1 MKRQELKIW
10 IKKNMWLLTIIF
22 LPFFFSCNK
31 EVKLKP
37 VSYSQF
43 EEFVKSTGYITD
55 AEKYGWSIVQ
65 INVYDYKTVDSAD
78 WRRPDGVNE
87 PLSKDLPVTQVSY
100 NDAIAYCRWAGKR
113 LPSYEDYWEL
123 IKNDSRTVVFN
134 NTLPL
139 SNVNSVNVLGNVW
152 DITGPANGDSVR
164 LAGGS
169 LFCSITTCNG
179 TDKDRELYVDKETG
193 NINIGFSVIG

>member
-1 MKRQELKIW
+1 VKRQELKNR
-10 IKKNMWLLTIIF
+10 IKKKSWLFAFVF
-22 LPFFFSCNK
+22 LPIVFSCNQ
-31 EVKLKP
+31 EIKLKP

-43 EEFVKSTGYITD
+43 EEFVNSTGYVTD

-65 INVYDYKTVDSAD
+65 INVYDFNTVDNAN
-78 WRRPDGVNE
+78 WRKPDGVNA

-113 LPSYEDYWEL
+113 LPSYEEYWEL

-134 NTLPL
+134 TTLPL
-139 SNVNSVNVLGNVW
+139 SDVNSVNVLGNVW
-152 DITGPANGDSVR
+152 DITGPANGNSVR

-179 TDKDRELYVDKETG
+179 TDKDRELFVDKETG
-193 NINIGFSVIG
+193 NINIGFSVMN